1 MKVFEL
7 VKKFVFK
14 HKCLYS
20 LAKTLKNRKSGKCWI
35 ENNGY
40 TRLKKDI
47 QGKDNYI
54 KIDNRC
60 TLYDTTF
67 RIRGNNNKIIFENN
81 CWVGENCSFWIE
93 GNNIEIIVGEGST
106 FTHTVHFC
114 AQEDYSK
121 IIIGKDCIFSNNIIV
136 RTSDSHP
143 IYDLNT
149 NIRINSAKNVIL
161 GEHVWI
167 APNTKIM
174 KGAVVGNGSII
185 GSDSMVSKTIPDNV
199 LAVGHPAVVV
209 KENIKWTREKV
220 F

>member
-60 TLYDTTF
+60 T
-67 RIRGNNNKIIFENN
+67 
-81 CWVGENCSFWIE
+81 
-93 GNNIEIIVGEGST
+93 
-106 FTHTVHFC
+106 
-114 AQEDYSK
+114 
-121 IIIGKDCIFSNNIIV
+121 
-136 RTSDSHP
+136 P
-143 IYDLNT
+143 I
-149 NIRINSAKNVIL
+149 
-161 GEHVWI
+161 
-167 APNTKIM
+167 
-174 KGAVVGNGSII
+174 
-185 GSDSMVSKTIPDNV
+185 
-199 LAVGHPAVVV
+199 
-209 KENIKWTREKV
+209 
-220 F
+220 